1 MLEKRSTEREFT
13 EHRTCDEAV
22 AAQAYRGMATFNR
35 WGGGIAVVR
44 DFVEFE
50 VSRVPAGRPLRVL
63 DIGSGSCDIP
73 LAVSRWAKARGFAV
87 EFTCVDYSDTAVRLG
102 WENIAK
108 SGDLQVRMGQGDI
121 FEYQSEEPFDC
132 AVGSMFFHHFT
143 DDEIIRLVN
152 RLRSIVRHSL
162 LISDLLRY
170 TPYYLI
176 AWLGS
181 LVLPTELRHD
191 VRVSIKRGFKLTELR
206 HLFRDMDGV
215 SVTVSRDRM
224 FRALAVVRFPGTGS

>member
-1 MLEKRSTEREFT
+1 
-13 EHRTCDEAV
+13 
-22 AAQAYRGMATFNR
+22 
-35 WGGGIAVVR
+35 
-44 DFVEFE
+44 
-50 VSRVPAGRPLRVL
+50 
-63 DIGSGSCDIP
+63 
-73 LAVSRWAKARGFAV
+73 
-87 EFTCVDYSDTAVRLG
+87 
-102 WENIAK
+102 
-108 SGDLQVRMGQGDI
+108 MGQGDI